1 MSEEDV
7 MRIGHMK
14 AQVVVAGGGV
24 AGCAAAI
31 AAARLGFD
39 TLLVDRFGFLGGM
52 FTGGNMTVLN
62 SPPTAGI
69 GKEIVDALMATGDAK
84 RCPDD
89 PPNYPI
95 FHYRTEYCTMNIAYD
110 AEMAKIV
117 LHRMVREAGVRL
129 LLHSFIT
136 GAVTDND
143 TVRGI
148 TVVNKSGQQIIE
160 GQVVIDATADGDVA
174 ASAGAAFRKG
184 QTDKGVL
191 FAMTLLVRLSKVHWP
206 SISEYSKSD
215 PGLDRAIAQAV
226 ANGELPYYKPRRQDM
241 TNYWGHPRPELSHL
255 VYEDEALLWGGTVE
269 GVDGTDVADLTRAEG
284 EAREQLMSELSFLRK
299 HIPGFEKAK
308 IENSSVSIGVRDTR
322 HVIGV
327 STLTGADILE
337 RRGFTDEVAFN
348 MKGGF
353 PANGIPYGCL
363 VPQKT
368 EGLLMAGNCI
378 SVIPGSTQMGTH
390 LGSFNNLKDIP
401 TMWTTGEAAGTAAG
415 LAVGANVSPRDVDV
429 TALRKQLSDQGA
441 LFSPEKVRELESA
454 RLPSGRTA
462 REFYEDQLTGMKE
475 HWKRMGAWS

>member
-1 MSEEDV
+1 
-7 MRIGHMK
+7 MRIGHMQ

-31 AAARLGFD
+31 AAARLGHD

-62 SPPTAGI
+62 GPPTAGI
-69 GKEIVDALMATGDAK
+69 GKEIVDALTATGDAR

-95 FHYRTEYCTMNIAYD
+95 FHYNTEYCTMNVAYD

-148 TVVNKSGQQIIE
+148 VVANKSGQQVVE
-160 GQVVIDATADGDVA
+160 GQVIIDATADGDVA
-174 ASAGAAFRKG
+174 ATAGAPFRKG
-184 QTDKGVL
+184 QTDRGIL
-191 FAMTLLVRLSKVHWP
+191 FAMTMLVGLSHVHWP
-206 SISEYSKSD
+206 SISDYSKTD
-215 PGLDRAIAQAV
+215 PGLDHAIAQGV
-226 ANGELPYYKPRRQDM
+226 ANGELPYYKPRRRDM

-269 GVDGTDVADLTRAEG
+269 GVDGTDVVDLTRAEG

-299 HIPGFEKAK
+299 HIPGFQKAK

-322 HVIGV
+322 HIIGV
-327 STLTGADILE
+327 ATLTGADILE
-337 RRGFTDEVAFN
+337 QRRFTDEVAYN
-348 MKGGF
+348 LKAGF
-353 PANGIPYGCL
+353 PVNGIPYGCL

-368 EGLLMAGNCI
+368 DGLLLAGNCI
-378 SVIPGSTQMGTH
+378 SVIPGSTKMGSQ

-401 TMWTTGEAAGTAAG
+401 TMWTIGEAAGTAAA
-415 LAVGANVSPRDVDV
+415 LAVGANVSPRDLDV
-429 TALRKQLSDQGA
+429 QALRMQLLSQGA
-441 LFSPEKVRELESA
+441 MLSPEQVRELESA
-454 RLPSGRTA
+454 RLPSGRTT
-462 REFYEDQLTGMKE
+462 REFYNDELTSMKE
-475 HWKRMGAWS
+475 HWRSLGLWS